1 MAGKSFM
8 HSQNWVGRLSERLHG
23 LVAEMIRKRFTG
35 RTITIIRIDL
45 QEEELEEFE
54 AQFFGVTIRPEGWR
68 ARFFVTLQMQNNTT
82 WEVYS
87 SAGTAL
93 GTLRSFRT
101 HRVEYPLIT
110 WNKAKK
116 RWETKTRHP
125 FKPLAAAR

>member
-1 MAGKSFM
+1 MQSP
-8 HSQNWVGRLSERLHG
+8 NWVGRLSERLRR
-23 LVAEMIRKRFTG
+23 LFAELIRKRLTG
-35 RTITIIRIDL
+35 QTITIIRVDL
-45 QEEELEEFE
+45 EDEELEEFE
-54 AQFFGVTIRPEGWR
+54 AQFFGVTIQPEGWR
-68 ARFFVTLQMQNNTT
+68 ARFFVTLRMQNNTA

-87 SAGTAL
+87 SAGSAL

-110 WNKAKK
+110 WNRAKK